1 MVSAMRTT
9 LAVTI
14 WLALALTACG
24 DDEPADET
32 SDKSASAA
40 LAPTTG
46 NSATGTATFSPV
58 GTQIKL
64 NVSIANAP
72 PGVHGFHIH
81 QMPACGAD
89 GMDAG
94 GHWDPT
100 TMMHG
105 AWTAGAH
112 HLGDVGNITA
122 DASGNGTLELTT
134 DAWSIGT
141 GATNDVV
148 GHSVVLHASADD
160 FATQPTGNAGGRI
173 ACGVIAL
180 D

>member
-1 MVSAMRTT
+1 M
-9 LAVTI
+9 
-14 WLALALTACG
+14 
-24 DDEPADET
+24 
-32 SDKSASAA
+32 
-40 LAPTTG
+40 PTMG
-46 NSATGTATFSPV
+46 NTATGMLTFSPV
-58 GTQIKL
+58 GAKTRL
-64 NVSIANAP
+64 HVSITNAT

-81 QMPACGAD
+81 VNPACGPD
-89 GMDAG
+89 GMEAG

-122 DASGNGTLELTT
+122 DASGKGTLELTT
-134 DAWSIGT
+134 DAWSMGT
-141 GATNDVV
+141 GAANDVV
-148 GHSVVLHASADD
+148 GHAAVLHASPDD